1 MRSSRPPLAPALT
14 LLLLASLLSA
24 APTLGG
30 DGASA
35 DADAFD
41 GTADARVG
49 ARGRLDAALRA
60 LFPDGPPDS
69 RGDGAGASAVY
80 AAPPG
85 RVGALGDVPERELAF
100 ARWFLEPTVGSSSSA
115 GDDAADRDRAPP
127 SRPASWMGPLELR
140 RVHGRGRGLVTTRP
154 VRAGETLM
162 RIPLA
167 KCLSAASAR
176 LSPIGVALASDAA
189 RDAAPTTEAT
199 LALHL
204 LHELYVRADDSPW
217 YPYLRI
223 LPKDI
228 GTPLMWRGR
237 DLAHLEGSN
246 VVGFRDAILRRWGA
260 QRDALFPALTDA
272 FPELFP
278 EEHFRASRWTW
289 AMAIVWSRAAHVPA
303 GARGELF
310 VVAPMLDMFNHGFE
324 HGDRG
329 GGGGSRDDAFSFA
342 GDSSGH
348 SSSSSSSSG
357 AAIAPAWDAKS
368 GTVSVVARA
377 PLPGPGHEARFN
389 YGDKPS
395 QYFLLQYGFVPAFN
409 PSECVEVALRG
420 AKGDPLAARKAATL
434 EAHDLDPRSRN
445 FHFFPRRL
453 DPDLLAATRVQM
465 MTEAELEDP
474 RALAAVVAGA
484 PASDANEAKTR
495 AMLLKAAHD
504 MLARYPTTLWE
515 DEEAIR
521 RAAEEEAY
529 PSADAR
535 RATWLRAREKETL
548 LASATLVLEQLSPRL
563 SEETCEERYVEA
575 RKIEACLRR
584 ATGEAFDVFEE
595 PPARNGGDDESESES
610 EGESES
616 ARGGDDAAKEEL

>member
-1 MRSSRPPLAPALT
+1 
-14 LLLLASLLSA
+14 
-24 APTLGG
+24 
-30 DGASA
+30 
-35 DADAFD
+35 
-41 GTADARVG
+41 
-49 ARGRLDAALRA
+49 
-60 LFPDGPPDS
+60 
-69 RGDGAGASAVY
+69 
-80 AAPPG
+80 
-85 RVGALGDVPERELAF
+85 
-100 ARWFLEPTVGSSSSA
+100 
-115 GDDAADRDRAPP
+115 
-127 SRPASWMGPLELR
+127 
-140 RVHGRGRGLVTTRP
+140 
-154 VRAGETLM
+154 
-162 RIPLA
+162 
-167 KCLSAASAR
+167 
-176 LSPIGVALASDAA
+176 
-189 RDAAPTTEAT
+189 
-199 LALHL
+199 
-204 LHELYVRADDSPW
+204 
-217 YPYLRI
+217 
-223 LPKDI
+223 
-228 GTPLMWRGR
+228 MWRGR

-278 EEHFRASRWTW
+278 EEHFPREPVDVGDGDRVEPRRARP
-289 AMAIVWSRAAHVPA
+289 R

-329 GGGGSRDDAFSFA
+329 GGGGGSRDDAFSFA
-342 GDSSGH
+342 GDSGH
-348 SSSSSSSSG
+348 SSSSSSSG

-465 MTEAELEDP
+465 MTEEELEDP

-595 PPARNGGDDESESES
+595 PPARNGGRRRKRKRKRRRKRKR
-610 EGESES
+610 
-616 ARGGDDAAKEEL
+616 ARGRRRGQGGAVILKRYDQKNRLDGRTIFPDEFLRDAVMDFPTSAVHVAVAAGRTW